1 ASYRNLDIPAD
12 SVARALRVGTIVRG
26 AVEPAGRG
34 YRVSVRLIDGA
45 SGADFKRAS
54 FEQPAG
60 ALLVI
65 RDSLAQ
71 TVAEFLRERLGG
83 ELRLREQRAG
93 TQSIEAWSL
102 VQQAERARKE
112 AG

>member
-1 ASYRNLDIPAD
+1 
-12 SVARALRVGTIVRG
+12 G
-26 AVEPAGRG
+26 
-34 YRVSVRLIDGA
+34 SVRLIDGA

-60 ALLVI
+60 GVLAI

-71 TVAEFLRERLGG
+71 KVAEFLRERLGV

-102 VQQAERARKE
+102 VQQGERARKGAE
-112 AG
+112 ARLQAHEPAGAFGCVLRAES